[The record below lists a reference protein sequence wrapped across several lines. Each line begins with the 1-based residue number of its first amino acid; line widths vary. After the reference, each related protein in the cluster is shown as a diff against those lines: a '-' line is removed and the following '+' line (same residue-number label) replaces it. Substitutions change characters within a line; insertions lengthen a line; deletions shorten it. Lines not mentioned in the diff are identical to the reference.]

1 MNDRYNL
8 GLPPTWYSFL
18 SLSDLFQRD
27 ERMEKDLFLYPGK
40 ISRERGRG
48 RGSEWYTYFARARLA
63 APWQFCHARFSQDL
77 CPPTPFNH
85 ASYTVIIARL
95 SSTLSPLSPRKL
107 SHTPDN
113 LCVRPFRHLLHE
125 NSSATFHHVPPS
137 FLLAESTF
145 STRPIFPYF
154 LALKHAK
161 DIKNRTC

>member
-1 MNDRYNL
+1 MIDTISVYL
-8 GLPPTWYSFL
+8 
-18 SLSDLFQRD
+18 QRD
-27 ERMEKDLFLYPGK
+27 TAFSLCLISSRETSGWRK
-40 ISRERGRG
+40 ISFYILEKYREREEGGEGASDTHILREQGWRPRG
-48 RGSEWYTYFARARLA
+48 NFATRVSPKIYARPHRLTM
-63 APWQFCHARFSQDL
+63 
-77 CPPTPFNH
+77 PPIRLL
-85 ASYTVIIARL
+85 SRL
-95 SSTLSPLSPRKL
+95 SSTLSPRKL